1 MRIPRFFLSFIC
13 NNSLFNY
20 SVLVYNLYLNGG
32 DSVNDIWS
40 TVRNMLWNLTHRLGI
55 IDIIDI
61 LIVAVIIYE
70 LILLTRH
77 TRGSALLK
85 GLFLLF
91 VIVVLSSILGLTS
104 LNWLMMA
111 VLQNGALVLVI
122 LFQPE
127 LRKMLERMGRSR
139 IVTKS
144 NKWSYDDDNEVII
157 NEIIQTVVDLSQR
170 RVGALIVF
178 ERKTGLQDV
187 IETGTELNA
196 KISAPLLENIFEP
209 NTPLHDGAVVIR
221 NEQIMAAACILPLAE
236 ASGVS
241 RELGTRH
248 RAAVGI
254 TENTDA
260 VVIVVSEQTGI
271 VSLAMD
277 GTLKRPIKK
286 DALREF
292 LNGLYRSS
300 VSGLASILRNFVR
313 KGAVEKKH
321 G

>member
-1 MRIPRFFLSFIC
+1 M
-13 NNSLFNY
+13 
-20 SVLVYNLYLNGG
+20 
-32 DSVNDIWS
+32 NDILS
-40 TVRNMLWNLTHRLGI
+40 TIRNMGWNLTHRLGI

-70 LILLTRH
+70 LLLLTRH

-85 GLFLLF
+85 GLFLLLLI
-91 VIVVLSSILGLTS
+91 VILSNLLGLTS
-104 LNWLMMA
+104 LNWLLLA

-127 LRKMLERMGRSR
+127 LRKALERMGRSR
-139 IVTKS
+139 LMTKG
-144 NKWSYDDDNEVII
+144 NRRGEDDDRETII
-157 NEIIQTVVDLSQR
+157 AEIVQTVVDLSTR

-178 ERKTGLQDV
+178 ERQTGLQDV
-187 IETGTELNA
+187 IETGTALNA
-196 KISAPLLENIFEP
+196 EISAPLLENIFEP

-221 NEQIMAAACILPLAE
+221 DDQIMAAACILPLAE

-241 RELGTRH
+241 RGLGTRH

-260 VVIVVSEQTGI
+260 AVIVVSEQTGI

-277 GTLKRPIKK
+277 GVLNRPCSV
-286 DALREF
+286 DQLRQF
-292 LNGLYRSS
+292 LNGFYRSK
-300 VSGLASILRNFVR
+300 VSGLASILRNYTR
-313 KGAVEKKH
+313 RDTEEKA
-321 G
+321 